1 MTKGTRSV
9 RTASVRGR
17 ALSELGRLV
26 AVKALSARGRTIAVA
41 ACLAGFICCF
51 LPAAVLTGAVP
62 VVNSIGKE
70 MPPDAAPLDQQVF
83 RYTLVEPL
91 TFDVS
96 INIYEGQGALTLF
109 ERLVMLDKNLELV
122 GAAAS
127 SWEQSAD
134 GLRWTFKL
142 RPDGRWSD
150 GRTVTAHDF
159 EYTYKRFLDPAVA
172 SPYAF
177 FYYEIK
183 GARPF
188 NQGSVTDPSTVGVR
202 ALDDFTL
209 EIETEKPCPYLP
221 FIVAFT
227 GSGPVPRWQVEK
239 HGARWS
245 EAGNLVANASYT
257 LSEWQKGRQ
266 ATLTLNP
273 YYTGPHKGYLEKIV
287 QIFTTGHPGTP
298 PYENDEIDYLR
309 VMLTD
314 LPFIENHPTLKS
326 ELAFYAFPET
336 WYLFFKTREP
346 PFDDVRVRRAI
357 SQSIDR
363 EALCSVVLR
372 NTGVPAYSM
381 LPPKFPGSA
390 DASIRAVQAYDT
402 DRARAL
408 LAEAGYPGGKG
419 FPTIDFWIGKSNPQ
433 ISYTAQAIQAML
445 GNTLGLRLRM
455 RGSEDKVYRD
465 NMYEWNIPMGLGG
478 FNADYPDPNNLL
490 GMVWRSQPRGF
501 GRQDWRNDDFDR
513 LIDAAADEMDHDKRM
528 NMYQEAERILVE
540 DVGGA
545 FLYHNLTVDL
555 RKPYLKGLE
564 VNKFGYAMFSWI
576 GIMHTEMYIARH

>member
-1 MTKGTRSV
+1 MTGWTRPV
-9 RTASVRGR
+9 RVVCSHFSGM
-17 ALSELGRLV
+17 
-26 AVKALSARGRTIAVA
+26 SARSRVITTSLFMLSSFLI
-41 ACLAGFICCF
+41 LSMAG
-51 LPAAVLTGAVP
+51 AQTDEGP
-62 VVNSIGKE
+62 VVNSIGKA
-70 MPPDAAPLDQQVF
+70 MPPDAAPLEQQVL

-96 INIYEGQGALTLF
+96 TNIYEAQGALTLF
-109 ERLVMLDKNLELV
+109 ERLVMLDKNLELT
-122 GAAAS
+122 GAAAE

-142 RPDGRWSD
+142 RPGGMWSD
-150 GRTVTAHDF
+150 GRRVTASDF
-159 EYTYKRFLDPAVA
+159 EYTYKRFLDPAEA

-183 GARPF
+183 GSRAF
-188 NQGSVTDPSTVGVR
+188 NQGQTTDRSTVGVR
-202 ALDDFTL
+202 ALDDLTL

-239 HGARWS
+239 YGVRWS

-257 LSEWQKGRQ
+257 LTEWRKGRQ
-266 ATLTLNP
+266 ATLSLNP

-287 QIFTTGHPGTP
+287 QIFTTGHPGTA
-298 PYENDEIDYLR
+298 PYENNEIDYLR
-309 VMLTD
+309 VLLTD

-326 ELAFYAFPET
+326 ELAYYAFPES
-336 WYLFFKTREP
+336 WYLFFRTREP
-346 PFDDVRVRRAI
+346 PFDDVKVRRAI
-357 SQSIDR
+357 SHAIDR
-363 EALCSVVLR
+363 EALCNVVLR

-390 DASIRAVQAYDT
+390 DASIREIQAYDPE
-402 DRARAL
+402 RAKAL

-419 FPTIDFWIGKSNPQ
+419 FPLVEFWIGKTNPQ
-433 ISYTAQAIQAML
+433 ISYTAQTVQAML
-445 GNTLGLRLRM
+445 QNALGIRLRI
-455 RGSEDKVYRD
+455 RSSEDKVYRD
-465 NMYEWNIPMGLGG
+465 NMYKWNIPMGLGG

-501 GRQDWRNDDFDR
+501 GRQDWRNAEFDR
-513 LIDAAADEMDHDKRM
+513 LIDAAADEMDHDQRM
-528 NMYQEAERILVE
+528 GMYREAERLLVE
-540 DVGGA
+540 DAGGA
-545 FLYHNLTVDL
+545 FLYHNMTVEL

-564 VNKFGYAMFSWI
+564 INKYGYALFSWI
-576 GIMHTEMYIARH
+576 GIVHTKMYIGRH

>member
-1 MTKGTRSV
+1 MQRSTRPVQVLRSRIPGSSLWGRIGTIS
-9 RTASVRGR
+9 AF
-17 ALSELGRLV
+17 ALSLFL
-26 AVKALSARGRTIAVA
+26 L
-41 ACLAGFICCF
+41 LPMAGAQTG
-51 LPAAVLTGAVP
+51 PAPTL
-62 VVNSIGKE
+62 NSIGKTL
-70 MPPDAAPLDQQVF
+70 PPDAAPLDQQVF

-134 GLRWTFKL
+134 GLRWTFNL
-142 RPDGRWSD
+142 RPDGKWSD
-150 GRTVTAHDF
+150 GRRVTAHDF
-159 EYTYKRFLDPAVA
+159 EYTYKRFLDPDVA

-202 ALDDFTL
+202 ALDDLTL

-239 HGARWS
+239 HGLRWS
-245 EAGNLVANASYT
+245 DAGNLVSNASYT
-257 LSEWQKGRQ
+257 LAEWQKGRQ

-309 VMLTD
+309 VLLTD

-326 ELAFYAFPET
+326 ELSFYAFPET
-336 WYLFFKTREP
+336 WYLFSK
-346 PFDDVRVRRAI
+346 RA
-357 SQSIDR
+357 SRPS
-363 EALCSVVLR
+363 
-372 NTGVPAYSM
+372 TM
-381 LPPKFPGSA
+381 
-390 DASIRAVQAYDT
+390 
-402 DRARAL
+402 
-408 LAEAGYPGGKG
+408 
-419 FPTIDFWIGKSNPQ
+419 
-433 ISYTAQAIQAML
+433 
-445 GNTLGLRLRM
+445 
-455 RGSEDKVYRD
+455 
-465 NMYEWNIPMGLGG
+465 
-478 FNADYPDPNNLL
+478 
-490 GMVWRSQPRGF
+490 
-501 GRQDWRNDDFDR
+501 
-513 LIDAAADEMDHDKRM
+513 
-528 NMYQEAERILVE
+528 
-540 DVGGA
+540 
-545 FLYHNLTVDL
+545 
-555 RKPYLKGLE
+555 
-564 VNKFGYAMFSWI
+564 
-576 GIMHTEMYIARH
+576 

>member
-1 MTKGTRSV
+1 MTGWTRPV
-9 RTASVRGR
+9 RVVCSHFSGM
-17 ALSELGRLV
+17 
-26 AVKALSARGRTIAVA
+26 SARSRIIATS
-41 ACLAGFICCF
+41 LFMLSFFLILPMAG
-51 LPAAVLTGAVP
+51 AQTGEGP
-62 VVNSIGKE
+62 VVNSIGKA
-70 MPPDAAPLDQQVF
+70 MPPDAAPLEQQVL

-96 INIYEGQGALTLF
+96 TNIYEGQGALTLF

-134 GLRWTFKL
+134 GLRWTFNL

-150 GRTVTAHDF
+150 GRKVTAHDF
-159 EYTYKRFLDPAVA
+159 EYTYKRFLDPVVA

-188 NQGSVTDPSTVGVR
+188 NQGSITDPSTVGVR
-202 ALDDFTL
+202 ALDDLTL

-239 HGARWS
+239 YGVRWS
-245 EAGNLVANASYT
+245 DAGNLVSNASYT
-257 LSEWQKGRQ
+257 LAEWRKGRQ
-266 ATLTLNP
+266 ATLSLNP

-287 QIFTTGHPGTP
+287 QIFTTGHPGTA

-309 VMLTD
+309 VLLTD

-326 ELAFYAFPET
+326 ELAYYAFPES
-336 WYLFFKTREP
+336 WYLFFRTREP
-346 PFDDVRVRRAI
+346 PFDDVKVRRAI
-357 SQSIDR
+357 SHAIDR
-363 EALCSVVLR
+363 EALCNVVLR

-390 DASIRAVQAYDT
+390 DASIREIQAYDPE
-402 DRARAL
+402 RAKAL
-408 LAEAGYPGGKG
+408 LAEAGYPGGRG
-419 FPTIDFWIGKSNPQ
+419 FPSVEFWIGKANPQ
-433 ISYTAQAIQAML
+433 ISYTAQTVQAML
-445 GNTLGLRLRM
+445 QNTLGIRLRI

-465 NMYEWNIPMGLGG
+465 NMYKWNIPMGLGG

-501 GRQDWRNDDFDR
+501 GRQDWRNAEFDR
-513 LIDAAADEMDHDKRM
+513 LIDAAADEMDHDQRM
-528 NMYQEAERILVE
+528 GMYRAAERLLVE
-540 DVGGA
+540 DAGGA
-545 FLYHNLTVDL
+545 FLYHNMTVEL

-564 VNKFGYAMFSWI
+564 INKYGYALFSWI
-576 GIMHTEMYIARH
+576 GIVHTKMYIGRH